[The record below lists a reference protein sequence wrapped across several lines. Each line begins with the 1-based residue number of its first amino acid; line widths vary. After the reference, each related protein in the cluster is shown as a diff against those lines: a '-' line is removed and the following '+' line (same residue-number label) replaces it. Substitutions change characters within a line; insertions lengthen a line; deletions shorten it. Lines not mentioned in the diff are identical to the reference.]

1 MGVSVAQPHL
11 VWWKTSKQ
19 GQDGVPWQCVSECVR
34 VCVCVHPRHCIC
46 YVQRCLCGCIR
57 YK

>member
-34 VCVCVHPRHCIC
+34 VCVHPRHCIC